1 MKTGHFRPQFVESV
15 PETLDAGVLYVSMS
29 LASVIHLCA
38 CGCGQE
44 VITPL
49 SPTDWKLWFDGESV
63 TLDPSIGNWSFR
75 CRSHYWIRG
84 GAVQWSGSWS
94 DGQIAAGRA
103 HDRERKDAY
112 YEEPEAI
119 IHEQS
124 PEKLQPAPRAPKNG
138 QRPSWIERVW
148 RRGSRLRSDCNNRST
163 DRM

>member
-1 MKTGHFRPQFVESV
+1 MRISHFRPQFVESV

-49 SPTDWKLWFDGESV
+49 SPTDWKLCFDGEKV

-94 DGQIAAGRA
+94 DGKIAAGRA
-103 HDRERKDAY
+103 HDRERKNAY
-112 YEEPEAI
+112 SQEPIETVQELTSAAT
-119 IHEQS
+119 
-124 PEKLQPAPRAPKNG
+124 QPP
-138 QRPSWIERVW
+138 PSARKESQCSWWIA
-148 RRGSRLRSDCNNRST
+148 RGWKRLTSLRNRL
-163 DRM
+163 

>member
-15 PETLDAGVLYVSMS
+15 PETLDVGVLYVSMS

-49 SPTDWKLWFDGESV
+49 SPTDWKLWFDGENV

-94 DGQIAAGRA
+94 DGQIASGRA
-103 HDRERKDAY
+103 HDRERKSAY
-112 YEEPEAI
+112 YEEPIEAVQ
-119 IHEQS
+119 ELK
-124 PEKLQPAPRAPKNG
+124 PVATRPAPNAREGN
-138 QRPSWIERVW
+138 QHPSWIAKAWKRLTA
-148 RRGSRLRSDCNNRST
+148 SRHT
-163 DRM
+163 Q

>member
-1 MKTGHFRPQFVESV
+1 MKIGHFRPQFVESV
-15 PETLDAGVLYVSMS
+15 PEALDAGVLYVSMS

-49 SPTDWKLWFDGESV
+49 SPTDWKLCFDGENV

-84 GAVQWSGSWS
+84 GTVRWSGSWS

-103 HDRERKDAY
+103 HDRERKSAY
-112 YEEPEAI
+112 YEEPQETIQVPLPTAT
-119 IHEQS
+119 QPALS
-124 PEKLQPAPRAPKNG
+124 APEKS
-138 QRPSWIERVW
+138 QRSSWIERVW
-148 RRGSRLRSDCNNRST
+148 KRLRASK
-163 DRM
+163 

>member
-1 MKTGHFRPQFVESV
+1 MKIGHFRPEFVESV

-49 SPTDWKLWFDGESV
+49 SPTDWKLCFDGENV
-63 TLDPSIGNWSFR
+63 TLDPSIGNWSFQ

-84 GAVQWSGSWS
+84 GAVRWSGSWS

-103 HDRERKDAY
+103 HDRERKSTF
-112 YEEPEAI
+112 YEEPEETVQEPLPAAT
-119 IHEQS
+119 QPTLS
-124 PEKLQPAPRAPKNG
+124 APEKS
-138 QRPSWIERVW
+138 QRPSWWIERVW
-148 RRGSRLRSDCNNRST
+148 KRLTASQ
-163 DRM
+163 